1 MVDTLE
7 LLVFRIFISTVGIVG
22 YVVLILSLIKNQIS
36 CLKTLEVFLPG
47 LAASNLVAT
56 NHKVIAL
63 RVYPHHLV
71 AAQVL
76 PGESKVV

>member
-36 CLKTLEVFLPG
+36 CLKTFEVFLLG
-47 LAASNLVAT
+47 LAASNLVAP
-56 NHKVIAL
+56 NHNVH
-63 RVYPHHLV
+63 PHHLV
-71 AAQVL
+71 LPAPQVL
-76 PGESKVV
+76 HGESKVV

>member
-7 LLVFRIFISTVGIVG
+7 LLVFRIFISTVG

-36 CLKTLEVFLPG
+36 CLKTFNVFLPG
-47 LAASNLVAT
+47 PAASNLVAT

-63 RVYPHHLV
+63 RVHPHHLV

-76 PGESKVV
+76 PGESKVE